1 MPLASARVTEKFYRV
16 RETGTEQRGGHGLG
30 LYLTNQIIELHHGR
44 LTIDSELGHGSVF
57 SIHLKKMP
65 ALVEGGQVL

>member
-1 MPLASARVTEKFYRV
+1 
-16 RETGTEQRGGHGLG
+16 
-30 LYLTNQIIELHHGR
+30 
-44 LTIDSELGHGSVF
+44 LGHGSVF